1 MSDLVRINYID
12 KDHDSI
18 VSDVIAQIKAKYPD
32 TWTDFEHD
40 NAGRMLLE
48 VHAYIIDLLLFYLD
62 RQANECFLVTA
73 RERQKAINCCKAI
86 GYVLSS
92 AVPSK
97 VTVKITLKYTVPSN
111 VTINAGTELTTSEK
125 IVFEL
130 DADVI
135 ILAGELNG
143 FGTAT
148 QGKTYTE
155 ILGISDGSANQ
166 SFLISK
172 TGVID
177 IKQISVG
184 YEKWTEVES
193 FAFASALSKNYT
205 VEIDALGRG
214 KIIFGDNRNGL
225 IPTAGSMVKIVYRV
239 GGGLKGNIVKNTLIK
254 VNGTGYDANG
264 QPVAVTVTN
273 EEAAT
278 GGEDEETIA
287 HARKW
292 APVTYSQQNRL
303 VTEED
308 YTAAANSFA
317 DKGLGR
323 FAKAKAII
331 HERSGEANV
340 IRIYALCRDADGGFI
355 APSKALGDAFVS
367 AIDDTKMITDHV
379 EVTAG
384 TYQSVDISGTVKMQ
398 PGYLKEEVLANLNEN
413 IEILFDMENREMG
426 QSLRI
431 SDLYKALDSAPGVDW
446 VELTIP
452 QSTVTPVSEYDLL
465 TLGNV
470 NFEVS

>member
-308 YTAAANSFA
+308 YTAA
-317 DKGLGR
+317 
-323 FAKAKAII
+323 
-331 HERSGEANV
+331 V
-340 IRIYALCRDADGGFI
+340 
-355 APSKALGDAFVS
+355 
-367 AIDDTKMITDHV
+367 
-379 EVTAG
+379 
-384 TYQSVDISGTVKMQ
+384 
-398 PGYLKEEVLANLNEN
+398 
-413 IEILFDMENREMG
+413 
-426 QSLRI
+426 
-431 SDLYKALDSAPGVDW
+431 
-446 VELTIP
+446 
-452 QSTVTPVSEYDLL
+452 
-465 TLGNV
+465 
-470 NFEVS
+470 

>member
-225 IPTAGSMVKIVYRV
+225 IPTA
-239 GGGLKGNIVKNTLIK
+239 
-254 VNGTGYDANG
+254 
-264 QPVAVTVTN
+264 
-273 EEAAT
+273 
-278 GGEDEETIA
+278 
-287 HARKW
+287 
-292 APVTYSQQNRL
+292 
-303 VTEED
+303 
-308 YTAAANSFA
+308 
-317 DKGLGR
+317 
-323 FAKAKAII
+323 
-331 HERSGEANV
+331 
-340 IRIYALCRDADGGFI
+340 
-355 APSKALGDAFVS
+355 
-367 AIDDTKMITDHV
+367 
-379 EVTAG
+379 
-384 TYQSVDISGTVKMQ
+384 
-398 PGYLKEEVLANLNEN
+398 
-413 IEILFDMENREMG
+413 
-426 QSLRI
+426 
-431 SDLYKALDSAPGVDW
+431 
-446 VELTIP
+446 
-452 QSTVTPVSEYDLL
+452 
-465 TLGNV
+465 
-470 NFEVS
+470 